1 MEDTETPASKRQRV
15 EPSQDIS
22 QLTAESL
29 KFPSQTLGT
38 GLQTLES
45 NLVQMKSAHAAEL
58 EKLRKALAETQSR
71 LQEREKS
78 MEALQHRYEYRTR
91 ELHKVRQERDG
102 LVHAKTSAEQ
112 RSERQKEDLTKVKD
126 ERTELRHEL
135 EKARESLKAG
145 GGNMAELEKAQEE
158 IRRLMKEQAGLER
171 KADYEKNQAEYTR
184 EQYQNASKVAAQS
197 GNENRQLR
205 DENEKLKRKVEG
217 DATRLR
223 EINKK
228 NDESRHLLRVEE
240 LEAILSSR
248 EDLLRRKE
256 EELREIR
263 KNRPSTR
270 STSTPRS
277 PKWAATSRPGSPGIN
292 NNNSGNGNGL
302 SYGKGSALRFS
313 SEMSL

>member
-1 MEDTETPASKRQRV
+1 MEDTETPVSKRQRV
-15 EPSQDIS
+15 DPSQDIS
-22 QLTAESL
+22 QLTAEST

-45 NLVQMKSAHAAEL
+45 NIVQMKSTHAAEL
-58 EKLRKALAETQSR
+58 EKLRKVLAETQSR
-71 LQEREKS
+71 LLEREKA
-78 MEALQHRYEYRTR
+78 METLQHRYEFRTR
-91 ELHKVRQERDG
+91 ELHKVRQERDR
-102 LVHAKTSAEQ
+102 LTQAKTSAEQ
-112 RSERQKEDLTKVKD
+112 RSDRQKEEITKLKD

-135 EKARESLKAG
+135 EKARENLKAG
-145 GGNMAELEKAQEE
+145 GGSMAELENAREE
-158 IRRLMKEQAGLER
+158 IRRLTKEQASLER

-228 NDESRHLLRVEE
+228 NDESRHLGRVEE
-240 LEAILSSR
+240 LEAILASR

-263 KNRPSTR
+263 KNRPTTR
-270 STSTPRS
+270 STSTQPRS

-292 NNNSGNGNGL
+292 NNGGNGNGL
-302 SYGKGSALRFS
+302 SYGRGSALRFS